1 MQGIAHAL
9 TLTILI
15 PQLGCHLQ
23 GHSIV
28 EAGRGRGHE
37 ENETRKRNSQGV
49 TGAALFEKAAVG
61 YIVDKMPLSMF
72 IV

>member
-23 GHSIV
+23 GHSIMEV
-28 EAGRGRGHE
+28 GRGRGHE
-37 ENETRKRNSQGV
+37 ENETRKRNSQDV
-49 TGAALFEKAAVG
+49 TGALLEKATVG
-61 YIVDKMPLSMF
+61 YILDKMPLSMF